1 MARLIYS
8 AITSLDGYIED
19 AIGNFDWAA
28 PDEEVHAFVNE
39 RERDTGTYLYGR
51 RMYDTMAVWETDP
64 ALAAHSPITREYAQI
79 WQAADKV
86 VYSTTLATAITTRT
100 RIERHFDP
108 EAVRRLVAGA
118 ARDVSIG
125 GPALAAHAFEA
136 GLVDECQLYIAPV
149 IVGGGKQGLPRKIRL
164 RLELLEEHRFTGGI
178 VYLRYG
184 TKHRNSVRSIS

>member
-100 RIERHFDP
+100 RVERHFDP